1 MLYAEIRRDKVKHL
15 QTILLIVKID
25 VGRVCLY
32 DFKGVVKILQLYELN
47 EMECYS
53 KLTKWFFSCLNFNS
67 ANPADDCP
75 HDIKYLEWRIL

>member
-1 MLYAEIRRDKVKHL
+1 M
-15 QTILLIVKID
+15 KID
-25 VGRVCLY
+25 VERVRLY

-67 ANPADDCP
+67 ANPAVDCP